1 LSQEQK
7 LNNLRSLFKSQ
18 KSATASSEA
27 DLLRSVAIQGERGSN
42 SHMAAFALLGPVDV
56 LPCVL
61 SVDVLAALVENRV
74 DAAVLPIEN
83 SLHGSV
89 AEHYDLLLTNPVR
102 IDAESL
108 LRVRHNLIAAPG
120 VELADIRTVLSHP
133 VALSQCRD
141 FLAGFTQA
149 RAIPFYDTAGSVKHL
164 MAWDLRDTAGIAPV
178 LAAEEYQANVLVA
191 GIEDHAQNYTR
202 FHLVRRSSD
211 AVPKSVLEADKLS
224 AAFAVDHK
232 PGTLVNALQRLA
244 EVGVNLTKI
253 ESRPVPGQPW
263 EYVFFVE
270 FRYEGAQMAEA
281 GLSALRSASRM
292 VKELGR
298 YRAAA
303 AGPTDIAEDAG

>member
-1 LSQEQK
+1 
-7 LNNLRSLFKSQ
+7 
-18 KSATASSEA
+18 
-27 DLLRSVAIQGERGSN
+27 
-42 SHMAAFALLGPVDV
+42 MAAQAMLGGVDL

-61 SVDVLAALVENRV
+61 STDVLAALIERRV

-89 AEHYDLLLTNPVR
+89 AEHYDLLLTHTVR

-108 LRVRHNLIAAPG
+108 LRIRHNLIAAPG
-120 VELADIRTVLSHP
+120 VELAEIRTVHSHP
-133 VALSQCRD
+133 VALSQCRN

-149 RAIPFYDTAGSVKHL
+149 RAMPFYDTAGSVKHL
-164 MAWDLRDTAGIAPV
+164 MSWNLRDTAGIAPV
-178 LAAEEYQANVLVA
+178 LAAEEYHAQVLLE

-202 FHLVRRSSD
+202 FHLLRRSGD
-211 AVPKSVLEADKLS
+211 PVAERAGEADKLS

-232 PGTLVNALQRLA
+232 PGTLVQALQRLA
-244 EVGVNLTKI
+244 EAGVNLTKI

-270 FRYEGAQMAEA
+270 FRYAGTAMAEA
-281 GLSALRSASRM
+281 ALEALRGASRM

-298 YRAAA
+298 YAA
-303 AGPTDIAEDAG
+303 AGSEREADSAGE